1 MLMMQQFSKHV
12 VRGKGEV
19 SMTVSVSSAN
29 RINVLK
35 VNIVRC
41 SRTDRIGEAA
51 GLKHDHTFKDGLW
64 RRADRPRPHCTAEEA
79 EPDVHMTPHSLFSG
93 CFILFITSNISGFLK
108 LNEVQIAVD
117 T

>member
-1 MLMMQQFSKHV
+1 MEEEEEGMIFLAFRHSFDIATWAFYHVQMLMMQQFSKHV

-41 SRTDRIGEAA
+41 SRTDRIAEAA
-51 GLKHDHTFKDGLW
+51 GRRHDRTFKDAL
-64 RRADRPRPHCTAEEA
+64 
-79 EPDVHMTPHSLFSG
+79 
-93 CFILFITSNISGFLK
+93 
-108 LNEVQIAVD
+108 
-117 T
+117 